1 MRSCCEKTVTS
12 TGDHVGIPDDIEQ
25 FEKSLKELTIKYEQ
39 YFLGLEKREPT
50 RLREEVERLAR
61 KHTTASISN
70 TMLQFRYNSLK
81 SRLSSYRQYWNR
93 TNRLIEE
100 GTYSRDRF
108 KMEIHGRKPSPV
120 ADAPAAPPEDDIFR
134 QYLEACK
141 TCNLPIDGI
150 TRESVAASLDKFRSG
165 LSDRYKTD
173 RIEFRVQI
181 EGGKPRIKARPK

>member
-1 MRSCCEKTVTS
+1 M
-12 TGDHVGIPDDIEQ
+12 GIPDDIEQ

-39 YFLGLEKREPT
+39 YFLGLEKREPN
-50 RLREEVERLAR
+50 RLLEEVERLAR
-61 KHTTASISN
+61 KHTAASISN

-100 GTYSRDRF
+100 GKYSRDRF
-108 KMEIHGRKPSPV
+108 KMERHNRKP
-120 ADAPAAPPEDDIFR
+120 APATGAASIPKEEDIFL

-141 TCNLPIDGI
+141 SCDMPINGI
-150 TRESVAASLDKFRSG
+150 TREAITASLDKFRSE
-165 LSDRYKTD
+165 LSGKYEPE

-181 EGGKPRIKARPK
+181 EGGKPKIKARPK

>member
-1 MRSCCEKTVTS
+1 M
-12 TGDHVGIPDDIEQ
+12 GIPDDIEQ

-61 KHTTASISN
+61 KHTAASISN
-70 TMLQFRYNSLK
+70 TMLQFRYNTLK

-120 ADAPAAPPEDDIFR
+120 ADAPAAPPDDDIFR

-141 TCNLPIDGI
+141 SCNLPVNGI

-165 LSDRYKTD
+165 LSDRYETD